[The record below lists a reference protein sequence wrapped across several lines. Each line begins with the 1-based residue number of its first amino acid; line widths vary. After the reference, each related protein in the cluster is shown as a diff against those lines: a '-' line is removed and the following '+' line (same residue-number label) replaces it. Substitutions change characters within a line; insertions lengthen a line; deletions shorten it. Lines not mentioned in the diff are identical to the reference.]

1 MQQDGTGTPP
11 LAAGRASGKCN
22 GSQGMD
28 PEGNILAEV
37 HTGTSQE
44 SHGGS
49 GPEGPGGRPGQLG
62 QALGPMSACFSEGT
76 GELLSREC
84 HDKLCPLV
92 SLWSLCAELAGASKE
107 RGRGLVYRRQESSRS
122 GQSVEDKVA
131 ATRGESL
138 QAGPRCK
145 QDVSIKE
152 GVQGICT
159 PMRRSTPEPP
169 TPACAWQLG
178 FHDVPEVP

>member
-1 MQQDGTGTPP
+1 MSVGSPVHACVCSYTCAHTHTVTSSLQHCLLLASPELRKNMVQQDGPGTPP

-62 QALGPMSACFSEGT
+62 QALGPMSACFSDST

-84 HDKLCPLV
+84 HDKFCPIV
-92 SLWSLCAELAGASKE
+92 SLWSLCTELVGGQQRE
-107 RGRGLVYRRQESSRS
+107 REKPGLQEAR
-122 GQSVEDKVA
+122 K
-131 ATRGESL
+131 
-138 QAGPRCK
+138 
-145 QDVSIKE
+145 
-152 GVQGICT
+152 
-159 PMRRSTPEPP
+159 
-169 TPACAWQLG
+169 
-178 FHDVPEVP
+178 